1 MSSFIVA
8 DRVQETCNAPG
19 LGVVTLLGAVSQF
32 QTFSAAIGNTNT
44 TPYAIADVVG
54 VNWEVGIG
62 TYSSSGNT
70 LTRTTVLASS
80 NGGAAVNFSSGIQNV
95 WVDYPAEYAVYASN
109 NSSQILGQALIS
121 SGVGVAPTWGNINST
136 VGSPGYY
143 GSFYDTTNQAAAS
156 TTVAYVVNIGS
167 TFQSNQVSINSG
179 NQITFLYAGVYN
191 LQYSIQFINTN
202 TGSSNNDNVDVW
214 LRKNGT
220 DVADSNSVYNIPSR
234 KGSTD
239 GANLAVVNY
248 VLSVN
253 AGDYLQLAWAVT
265 NTTISI
271 ATLAAASSPT
281 VPRTPG
287 VIVTATPVTQIGI
300 GYYGLTSATSTL
312 IATGSKTFTTNL
324 SATSTAFTVG
334 TRVRVAYST
343 TPANYMEGV
352 ITAFTGTT
360 LTVLVD
366 SLGGSGTFA
375 SWTISVAGIQ
385 GSNGV
390 TSFSGNSTGLTP
402 STATTGAISL
412 GGTLNVANGGTGVTT
427 STGTGSVV
435 LSATPT
441 FTGTLNAAN
450 ISYTGTLTGSTGILN
465 IGSGQLYKDASG
477 NVGIGTSSP
486 TSKLSFGP
494 NIGLDFA
501 IFENLGGLNK
511 YGIGMSGAGTAPDPY
526 RTKLY
531 ANGSEY
537 LSITASGNVGIG
549 TSSPVTKLNIST
561 STAQNDAIG
570 FIQIENTTSA
580 NGVNASYTAKNWSGT
595 SQFMQWENYGCRIG
609 SRIKTNFGAG
619 GVYFTYGADAV
630 GMTLD
635 GSGNVGIGTTA
646 PNNKLTV
653 GTPNGI
659 VGNGTVAS
667 FSGANVI
674 ASNTSGM
681 VVITSTDSIAA
692 NIGGSIGFAA
702 TGTLAGYPTGSI
714 AGRRENATAGDY
726 SSYMQFTTSSSGG
739 SVQEKMRIASSGIV
753 TMSAYGAGAATFS
766 AAGVISSVSDETWK
780 IKDGIPVNPDEMI
793 QKLKPG
799 YWFYN
804 AEKAPIFGTDRQ
816 LGFYAQNV
824 NEAIGIEAAP
834 VPEEGK
840 PWGYYDRSVLAVTVL
855 SLQKA
860 LATIEELTARLTK
873 AGI

>member
-19 LGVVTLLGAVSQF
+19 LGVVTLLGAASQF
-32 QTFSAAIGNTNT
+32 QTFSATIGDTNT
-44 TPYAIADVVG
+44 TTYTIADQVG

-80 NGGAAVNFSSGIQNV
+80 NGGAAVNFSSGTQNV

-366 SLGGSGTFA
+366 SLGGSGTFS

-450 ISYTGTLTGSTGILN
+450 ISYTGTLTGGTGVVA
-465 IGSGQLYKDASG
+465 IGTNQIYKDASG
-477 NVGIGTSSP
+477 NVGLGNTPSGTYKLEVTGAIGAST
-486 TSKLSFGP
+486 TV
-494 NIGLDFA
+494 
-501 IFENLGGLNK
+501 
-511 YGIGMSGAGTAPDPY
+511 TAPE
-526 RTKLY
+526 LL
-531 ANGSEY
+531 ASNG
-537 LSITASGNVGIG
+537 LV
-549 TSSPVTKLNIST
+549 LNNKTVST
-561 STAQNDAIG
+561 SYTIPTGYNATATG
-570 FIQIENTTSA
+570 P
-580 NGVNASYTAKNWSGT
+580 
-595 SQFMQWENYGCRIG
+595 M
-609 SRIKTNFGAG
+609 
-619 GVYFTYGADAV
+619 
-630 GMTLD
+630 
-635 GSGNVGIGTTA
+635 
-646 PNNKLTV
+646 
-653 GTPNGI
+653 
-659 VGNGTVAS
+659 TVAS
-667 FSGANVI
+667 GAVVTIPSG
-674 ASNTSGM
+674 SRWM
-681 VVITSTDSIAA
+681 V
-692 NIGGSIGFAA
+692 
-702 TGTLAGYPTGSI
+702 L
-714 AGRRENATAGDY
+714 
-726 SSYMQFTTSSSGG
+726 
-739 SVQEKMRIASSGIV
+739 
-753 TMSAYGAGAATFS
+753 
-766 AAGVISSVSDETWK
+766 
-780 IKDGIPVNPDEMI
+780 
-793 QKLKPG
+793 
-799 YWFYN
+799 
-804 AEKAPIFGTDRQ
+804 
-816 LGFYAQNV
+816 
-824 NEAIGIEAAP
+824 
-834 VPEEGK
+834 
-840 PWGYYDRSVLAVTVL
+840 
-855 SLQKA
+855 
-860 LATIEELTARLTK
+860 
-873 AGI
+873 

>member
-19 LGVVTLLGAVSQF
+19 LGVVTLLGASPQF
-32 QTFSAAIGNTNT
+32 QSFSATIGDTNT
-44 TPYAIADVVG
+44 TTYTIADQVG

-80 NGGAAVNFSSGIQNV
+80 NGGAAVNFSSGTQNV

-412 GGTLNVANGGTGVTT
+412 GGTLNVANGGTNLTSYTIGAIVYASAATTLASLADVATGNAIISGGVGVAPSYGKIGLTT
-427 STGTGSVV
+427 HVSGTLPIANGGTNST
-435 LSATPT
+435 ATPT
-441 FTGTLNAAN
+441 AGGAGYGTGTAHAYTAAGTSGNALISAGASAPAFGNLALGTAN
-450 ISYTGTLTGSTGILN
+450 TNVSGALTATNGGTGVAGTLTGVLYGNGTSAHSVATAAQMLTGMGVANTTTSGYLSSTDWNTFNGKQAAGSYVTVNGALGTPSSGTLTNCTFPTLNQNTTGSSASCTGNAATATSLVGSAFSAAANGYYKDRTSGLIIQWGTVNAGSTGNFTITLP
-465 IGSGQLYKDASG
+465 IAFPSACFAFGGASH
-477 NVGIGTSSP
+477 
-486 TSKLSFGP
+486 
-494 NIGLDFA
+494 
-501 IFENLGGLNK
+501 
-511 YGIGMSGAGTAPDPY
+511 
-526 RTKLY
+526 
-531 ANGSEY
+531 
-537 LSITASGNVGIG
+537 TASGFTGALQYTTLGTASITGYVGNVN
-549 TSSPVTKLNIST
+549 NIASWI
-561 STAQNDAIG
+561 AIG
-570 FIQIENTTSA
+570 
-580 NGVNASYTAKNWSGT
+580 Y
-595 SQFMQWENYGCRIG
+595 
-609 SRIKTNFGAG
+609 
-619 GVYFTYGADAV
+619 
-630 GMTLD
+630 
-635 GSGNVGIGTTA
+635 
-646 PNNKLTV
+646 
-653 GTPNGI
+653 
-659 VGNGTVAS
+659 
-667 FSGANVI
+667 
-674 ASNTSGM
+674 
-681 VVITSTDSIAA
+681 
-692 NIGGSIGFAA
+692 
-702 TGTLAGYPTGSI
+702 
-714 AGRRENATAGDY
+714 
-726 SSYMQFTTSSSGG
+726 
-739 SVQEKMRIASSGIV
+739 
-753 TMSAYGAGAATFS
+753 
-766 AAGVISSVSDETWK
+766 
-780 IKDGIPVNPDEMI
+780 
-793 QKLKPG
+793 
-799 YWFYN
+799 
-804 AEKAPIFGTDRQ
+804 
-816 LGFYAQNV
+816 
-824 NEAIGIEAAP
+824 
-834 VPEEGK
+834 
-840 PWGYYDRSVLAVTVL
+840 
-855 SLQKA
+855 
-860 LATIEELTARLTK
+860 
-873 AGI
+873 